1 MAIKAGKVTLP
12 RKVASVARAQRPT
25 SGTDRGEAL
34 RSDKT
39 YSVNYDV
46 ASIRN
51 GSPASL
57 IRTLFSTNG
66 LVSTTILSMVQI
78 ANSGFNIAA
87 YNSADNSFSRE
98 GVNAAL
104 YVLSRI
110 STLMDYTKGYSDKN
124 SLEILTEQ
132 ALLDVAL
139 TGGVGCELI
148 VDAARM
154 PDKFVLFPY
163 DTINWEGDGKG
174 GRIPVQKRNKVEPGK
189 DPEIELNYPTVWIS
203 ESVKQLNKVYNEP
216 VFISALQKLFLYEEF
231 VEDMR
236 RVVRQTGQP
245 RLLLKLNYEQVRAS
259 APPEVQQDPEK
270 LKSYI
275 ETFRSEVE
283 SEVKNLAPEDALVYY
298 DLVEVDTAETVGEK
312 SDYKDLLDALSGLT
326 ASSLKSNPSILGLRI
341 GGSQNVA
348 STESMLF
355 AQVAEVLQSP
365 VEEVFSRA
373 LTMAVRLLGVDVY
386 VKFQFMP
393 IDLRPKHELAGH
405 KAIEQANILEL
416 LSTGRITD
424 DEAQFMLG
432 LGPLPEG
439 APELS
444 GTFFYKPDQSAAD
457 RQVAESVRDNP
468 NGQGIAPSTPARK
481 GGQDNAPRKT

>member
-1 MAIKAGKVTLP
+1 MAIKAGKVILP
-12 RKVASVARAQRPT
+12 RKVASVARAQKAT
-25 SGTDRGEAL
+25 SGADRGEAL
-34 RSDKT
+34 RSDRT
-39 YSVNYDV
+39 YSVNTDV

-51 GSPASL
+51 QSPSSL

-78 ANSGFNIAA
+78 ANSGFKIAA
-87 YNSADNSFSRE
+87 YNSSDNMFSRE
-98 GVNAAL
+98 GVNAAQ

-110 STLMDYTKGYSDKN
+110 STLMDYTKGYSDKT

-139 TGGVGCELI
+139 TGGIGCELI
-148 VDAARM
+148 VDKARM
-154 PDKFVLFPY
+154 PDRFVLFPY
-163 DTINWEGDGKG
+163 DTINWVGDGKG
-174 GRIPVQKRNKVEPGK
+174 GRIPTQKKKKVQPGQ
-189 DPEIELNYPTVWIS
+189 PSEVELNYPTIWIS
-203 ESVKQLNKVYNEP
+203 ESVKQLNKIYNEP
-216 VFISALQKLFLYEEF
+216 VFVSSLQKIFHYEEF
-231 VEDMR
+231 IEDMR

-259 APPEVQQDPEK
+259 APPEVQQDSEK

-283 SEVKNLAPEDALVYY
+283 NEVKNLAPEDALVYY
-298 DLVEVDTAETVGEK
+298 DLVEVDSVETTGEK

-326 ASSLKSNPSILGLRI
+326 ASALKSNPSILGLRI

-386 VKFQFMP
+386 INFQFNP
-393 IDLRPKHELAGH
+393 IDLRPQHELAGH
-405 KAIEQANILEL
+405 KAIEQSVILEL

-424 DEAQFMLG
+424 DQAQFMLG
-432 LGPLPEG
+432 LGPLPDG
-439 APELS
+439 APQLS

-468 NGQGIAPSTPARK
+468 NGQGIAPDTPARQ
-481 GGQDNAPRKT
+481 GGGDNAPRKT